1 MRKLHIWFALFAV
14 VGITAFMQ
22 VSCGSSTMTS
32 SKGGGPVG
40 PPTNSGSVLL
50 MGGDAPVCD
59 VISFKVTITG
69 AILNSSMGG
78 ASPSIIASASPVTVD
93 FARLMDFSTFLNL
106 GSAPAGTYE
115 SLSLTLANPEMTV
128 LDMTKNPPA
137 PEQIPVTL
145 TSSSVNITLT
155 APIVITNG
163 ATSGLQLDFNLL
175 KSVQVDGSGQVTG
188 TVNPVITGAP
198 SASDTPPEMDDV
210 AGIVQSVSTQSA
222 SASIGSITINNDDG
236 KTLTVYVPS
245 NAVIKGASGL
255 SSIQAGTFVEM
266 TVELSV
272 SGSMAAT
279 EIDVETADN
288 GQIRAYAGF
297 ITSVTR
303 DTSGNAQQFTMII
316 RAEMPSPV
324 ASLALLSSANVT
336 ISSSTQF
343 GIASQSTNVG
353 GLNYSPAGVGVGQEV
368 VVHGPL
374 PQATSGSSSAGSAA
388 TIMASAI
395 FLRPQALLGNFVKLL
410 GGSSSA
416 DNRQGGF
423 TFNPCEPLLQGQTMP
438 VFTFEQTQFT
448 GVSGL
453 NQLTPSAQIVVKGL
467 LFYMPQS
474 VTINGIAVQP
484 PTMLFEA
491 RGVEQLP

>member
-1 MRKLHIWFALFAV
+1 MRKLHLWLTLTAV
-14 VGITAFMQ
+14 VGIAALMQ
-22 VSCGSSTMTS
+22 MSCGSGTMPI

-40 PPTNSGSVLL
+40 PPTSSGSVLL

-59 VISFKVTITG
+59 VMSFKVTITG
-69 AILNSSMGG
+69 AILNSSAGG

-93 FARLMDFSTFLNL
+93 FARLIDFSTFLNL
-106 GSAPAGTYE
+106 GSAPAGTYD

-128 LDMTKNPPA
+128 LDLTKSPPA
-137 PEQIPVTL
+137 PQQIPVTL

-175 KSVQVDGSGQVTG
+175 KSVQVDSTGQVTG

-198 SASDTPPEMDDV
+198 SASSATPEMDDV
-210 AGIVQSVSTQSA
+210 AGIVQSVSTQSN
-222 SASIGSITINNDDG
+222 SAFIGSITITNDDG

-255 SSIQAGTFVEM
+255 SSVQDGDFVEM
-266 TVELSV
+266 AVELSA
-272 SGSMAAT
+272 SGAMAAT
-279 EIDVETADN
+279 EMDVEAQDQ
-288 GQIRAYAGF
+288 GQTRAYAGF

-303 DTSGNAQQFTMII
+303 DASGNAQQFTMIV

-324 ASLALLSSANVT
+324 ASLALLSSVT
-336 ISSSTQF
+336 VSISSSTKF
-343 GIASQSTNVG
+343 GLASESTNAD
-353 GLNYSPAGVGVGQEV
+353 GLDYSSAGVGVGQEV

-374 PQATSGSSSAGSAA
+374 PQAAPGSGAGSAA
-388 TIMASAI
+388 TIQASTV

-410 GGSSSA
+410 GGSSSEG
-416 DNRQGGF
+416 NNQGGF
-423 TFNPCEPLLQGQTMP
+423 TFMPCEPLLQGQTMP
-438 VFTFEQTQFT
+438 VFTFEGTQFT
-448 GVSGL
+448 GISGL
-453 NQLTPSAQIVVKGL
+453 NQLTPSAEIVVKGL

-491 RGVEQLP
+491 KGVHQLP